1 MPPAGAWIP
10 MRLLPIM
17 SSLAL
22 LLAGGAYAAGPAGG
36 RQCFRSH
43 DYQGFRP
50 VDDHTFIIR
59 TGVDDHYRI
68 ETEGSCPELT
78 YPQATLLTVVRGS
91 DLICGPLDW
100 DLRVGQ
106 TGPAAFFAPCIVRS
120 QTKLSKE
127 EVAAL
132 PKSQKP

>member
-1 MPPAGAWIP
+1 MLPRVLGALAAAAALAG
-10 MRLLPIM
+10 
-17 SSLAL
+17 
-22 LLAGGAYAAGPAGG
+22 AGGALAAAEPGEV

-50 VDDHTFIIR
+50 VNDHSFIIR
-59 TGVDDHYRI
+59 TNVNDHYRI

-106 TGPAAFFAPCIVRS
+106 TGPGAFFTPCIVKS
-120 QTKLSKE
+120 QTRLTKE
-127 EVAAL
+127 DVAAL
-132 PKSQKP
+132 PKGQRP